1 MRSGVESSPERQADG
16 VERVHVWAV
25 LLVQAE
31 AYELQRGALLAQ
43 HEVAVCA
50 GGRRGEL
57 EHRREVVG
65 QLVDLPRNCVGMS
78 ERDPHGYYY
87 EKQDAEEQDQDR
99 AGAARRGARG
109 SRVGD
114 RARRGPPRP
123 CRRSWSMRL
132 STALLAAGGSVQAL
146 GVPSDRRISNEVI
159 DELLAGASTEEEIAG
174 PGGLLAELT
183 KRLVERA
190 MEVELTDH
198 VGYEPHLEPPGGAE
212 NTRNGT
218 TPKTLITEHGKV
230 PIDAPRDRDGSFE
243 PKIVRKRQRRFVG
256 FDEKILALYSR
267 GLSTR
272 DIEAHLEEIYGVKVG
287 RDLISRVTDAVM
299 DDVREWGKRP
309 LEDIYP
315 IVFLDCMVLKIR
327 EGGTVQRRALY
338 LALGVTLDGDRD
350 VLGMWFQ
357 ETEGAKFW
365 MQVLTDLKQRGVRDI
380 LIACVDGLTGFPEAI
395 EAIFPKTTVQTCIVH
410 LIRNSLKYVP
420 RREREQVAR
429 DLKPIYTAKDADQAH
444 AELEAFDE
452 KWGARFPVITQAWL
466 NAWEHVIPFLA
477 FPDEVRRV
485 IYTTNAI
492 EALNRQLRK
501 AIKTKGSFP
510 NEDAARKLVYLAL
523 QNAVPQWTR
532 TRNWTTALLAF
543 KIHFGDRVPDTA
555 N

>member
-1 MRSGVESSPERQADG
+1 MPTTTTQDQMESQELVFGAGGERREPEGRPEWTG
-16 VERVHVWAV
+16 G
-25 LLVQAE
+25 
-31 AYELQRGALLAQ
+31 GALA
-43 HEVAVCA
+43 
-50 GGRRGEL
+50 
-57 EHRREVVG
+57 
-65 QLVDLPRNCVGMS
+65 
-78 ERDPHGYYY
+78 
-87 EKQDAEEQDQDR
+87 
-99 AGAARRGARG
+99 AGAAGRPGRALSPGLVDETVDRGAGRR
-109 SRVGD
+109 RV
-114 RARRGPPRP
+114 R
-123 CRRSWSMRL
+123 
-132 STALLAAGGSVQAL
+132 QAL
-146 GVPSDRRISNEVI
+146 GVGSDRRISDEVI
-159 DELLAGASTEEEIAG
+159 DELLAGASSEEEIAG

-198 VGYEPHLEPPGGAE
+198 VGYEAHCEPPGGAE
-212 NTRNGT
+212 NQRNGT
-218 TPKTLITEHGKV
+218 SPKTLLTEHGQV
-230 PIDAPRDRDGSFE
+230 QLDAPRDRDGSFE
-243 PKIVRKRQRRFVG
+243 PQIVRKRQRRFVG

-267 GLSTR
+267 GMSTR
-272 DIEAHLEEIYGVKVG
+272 DIEAHFQEIYGVSVS
-287 RDLISRVTDAVM
+287 RDLVSRVTEAVM
-299 DDVREWGKRP
+299 DDVREWAKRP

-327 EGGTVQRRALY
+327 EAGTVQRRALY
-338 LALGVTLDGDRD
+338 LALGVTLEGDRD

-365 MQVLTDLKQRGVRDI
+365 MQVLTDLKQRGVQDI
-380 LIACVDGLTGFPEAI
+380 LIFCVDGLKGFPEAI

-410 LIRNSLKYVP
+410 LIRASLRYVP

-429 DLKPIYTAKDADQAH
+429 DLKPIYTAKDADQAQ

-452 KWGARFPVITQAWL
+452 KWGKRFPVITQAWL
-466 NAWEHVIPFLA
+466 NAWEHVTPFLA
-477 FPDEVRRV
+477 FPPQVRRV

-543 KIHFGDRVPDTA
+543 KIHFEDRVPDTT

>member
-1 MRSGVESSPERQADG
+1 LDLEPELEALGLGIAPAASPPERSLLAPG
-16 VERVHVWAV
+16 VVDEAVDRAAGRRRVHAM
-25 LLVQAE
+25 L
-31 AYELQRGALLAQ
+31 G
-43 HEVAVCA
+43 
-50 GGRRGEL
+50 
-57 EHRREVVG
+57 
-65 QLVDLPRNCVGMS
+65 LP
-78 ERDPHGYYY
+78 
-87 EKQDAEEQDQDR
+87 A
-99 AGAARRGARG
+99 
-109 SRVGD
+109 
-114 RARRGPPRP
+114 
-123 CRRSWSMRL
+123 
-132 STALLAAGGSVQAL
+132 
-146 GVPSDRRISNEVI
+146 DRRISDEVI

-198 VGYEPHLEPPGGAE
+198 VGYESHCEPPGGAE
-212 NTRNGT
+212 NQRNGT

-230 PIDAPRDRDGSFE
+230 AIDAPRDRDGSFE
-243 PKIVRKRQRRFVG
+243 PKIVKKRQRRFVG
-256 FDEKILALYSR
+256 FDDKILALYSR

-272 DIEAHLEEIYGVKVG
+272 DIEAHLHEIYGVKVG

-299 DDVREWGKRP
+299 DDVREWAKRP

-315 IVFLDCMVLKIR
+315 VVFLDCMVLKIR
-327 EGGTVQRRALY
+327 EGGTVQRHALY
-338 LALGVTLDGDRD
+338 LALGVTLEGERD

-380 LIACVDGLTGFPEAI
+380 LICCVDGLTGFPDAI

-410 LIRNSLKYVP
+410 LIRTSLKYVP

-429 DLKPIYTAKDADQAH
+429 DLKPIYTAKDADQAQ

-452 KWGARFPVITQAWL
+452 KWGQRFPVITQAWL
-466 NAWEHVIPFLA
+466 NAWEYVIPFLA

-543 KIHFGDRVPDTA
+543 KIHFGDRVPDTTS
-555 N
+555 